1 LYKQSKIIAQLLIL
15 LFQSNEHGIEL
26 QSVMRES
33 VNRPSSEQ
41 KRSDTVGTI
50 DGSRSA
56 LLRKNNLKS
65 YVFTLDFAAYTD
77 DLRRFINQLQEYN
90 LPVIIRSLSISST
103 QKSGGGDAITATEK
117 VKIALALEWV
127 FIDHDKNL
135 LKSEEI
141 VKE

>member
-1 LYKQSKIIAQLLIL
+1 
-15 LFQSNEHGIEL
+15 
-26 QSVMRES
+26 MRES

-56 LLRKNNLKS
+56 LLRKNNLKL